1 MPHLLP
7 APLREFRDLRL
18 FIGTRFTVTLAT
30 QIQSVAIGW
39 QVYLLTKDPLALG
52 YVGLAQFVPAIA
64 LALVTG
70 HVADRFDRR
79 RILMVCYGLFA
90 VVALTFAGLAQV
102 QDVPLWLFYSAVVVL
117 GIARAFVGPAGQS
130 FIPQLV
136 PTLHLQQALAL
147 GSSAFQVATIVGPSV
162 GGLIL
167 SGVSLTGVYFL
178 CAALYALGILF
189 TRGMRPRPVSAERK
203 SVTASELLGG
213 IRYVFRNRLILG
225 AISLDLFAVLL
236 GGAVALL
243 PIFAEEMLKT
253 GPWGLGVLR
262 SAPAVGA
269 FAMAL
274 YLARFPLERHA
285 GAILF
290 GSVAV
295 FGVATIVF
303 GLSKSLLVSVLALT
317 VLGAAD
323 MISVVLRSTVVQLA
337 TPDEMRG
344 RVSAVNM
351 VFIGASNELGDF
363 ESGLTARWWGAIAA
377 VVVGG
382 AGTIGIVALWA
393 WLFPD
398 LRRIQRVED
407 AVKAAATSAPESSG
421 RTGPV
426 ST

>member
-1 MPHLLP
+1 MSS
-7 APLREFRDLRL
+7 PLREFRDLRF
-18 FIGTRFTVTLAT
+18 FIGTRFVVTLAT

-39 QVYLLTKDPLALG
+39 QVYQLTKDPLALG
-52 YVGLAQFVPAIA
+52 YVGLAQFVPAMA

-70 HVADRFDRR
+70 HVADRIDRR
-79 RILMVCYGLFA
+79 RILMVCYALFA
-90 VVALTFAGLAQV
+90 VVALTFAGMAQLL
-102 QDVPLWLFYSAVVVL
+102 DVPLLFFYAVVVVL

-136 PTLHLQQALAL
+136 PAEHLQQSLAL

-167 SGVSLTGVYFL
+167 SGLSLTSVYLL
-178 CAALYALGILF
+178 CAVLYVLGIAF
-189 TRGMRPRPVSAERK
+189 TRAMRPRPVTGERK
-203 SVTASELLGG
+203 SVSRSELLGG
-213 IRYVFRNRLILG
+213 IRYVFQNRIILG

-243 PIFAEEMLKT
+243 PIFAQDMLKT

-274 YLARFPLERHA
+274 YLARFPLKRHA

-295 FGVATIVF
+295 FGVATILF
-303 GLSKSLLVSVLALT
+303 GLSKSLVLSVAALT

-337 TPDEMRG
+337 TPSEMRG

-363 ESGLTARWWGAIAA
+363 ESGVTARWWGAVAA

-407 AVKAAATSAPESSG
+407 ALAEPSESKKEAG
-421 RTGPV
+421 TA
-426 ST
+426 

>member
-1 MPHLLP
+1 MGVLP
-7 APLREFRDLRL
+7 ALMSSPLREFRDLRF
-18 FIGTRFTVTLAT
+18 FIGTRFVVTLAT

-52 YVGLAQFVPAIA
+52 YVGLAQFVPAMA

-70 HVADRFDRR
+70 HVADRVDRR
-79 RILMVCYGLFA
+79 RILMVCYALFA
-90 VVALTFAGLAQV
+90 VVALTFAGLAQL
-102 QDVPLWLFYSAVVVL
+102 QDMPLPFFYAVVVVL
-117 GIARAFVGPAGQS
+117 GIARAFVAPAGQS
-130 FIPQLV
+130 FIPELV
-136 PTLHLQQALAL
+136 PPVHLQQSLAL

-167 SGVSLTGVYFL
+167 SGVSLTGVYVL
-178 CAALYALGILF
+178 CAILYVSGIAF
-189 TRGMRPRPVSAERK
+189 TRAIRPHPVAGERK
-203 SVTASELLGG
+203 SVSTSELLGG
-213 IRYVFRNRLILG
+213 IRYVFKNRIILG

-274 YLARFPLERHA
+274 YLARFPLKRHA

-303 GLSKSLLVSVLALT
+303 GLSKSLLLSVIALT

-337 TPDEMRG
+337 TPSEMRG

-363 ESGLTARWWGAIAA
+363 ESGVTARWWGAVAA

-382 AGTIGIVALWA
+382 AGTIGVVALWA

-398 LRRIQRVED
+398 LRKIQRLED
-407 AVKAAATSAPESSG
+407 TLAKPSVPG
-421 RTGPV
+421 
-426 ST
+426 